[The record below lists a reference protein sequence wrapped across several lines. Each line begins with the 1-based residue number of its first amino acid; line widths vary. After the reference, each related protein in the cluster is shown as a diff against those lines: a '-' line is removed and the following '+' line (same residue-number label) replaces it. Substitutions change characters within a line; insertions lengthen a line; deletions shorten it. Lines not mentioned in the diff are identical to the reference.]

1 MTPLFSLTVC
11 DFNFLLQEENRVFIH
26 CMKTD
31 SDCVLDLGLPS
42 VDEKI
47 GALQKLIFSLP
58 QSNYALL
65 NFLFSLLHD
74 LSCNSQ
80 ETQMNAENLA
90 KVISPN
96 LIWKEILDITDVSV
110 VEDALKGNRIAEV
123 MIVHYGQLFTQESA
137 STS

>member
-1 MTPLFSLTVC
+1 MILSGAHSL
-11 DFNFLLQEENRVFIH
+11 DH
-26 CMKTD
+26 
-31 SDCVLDLGLPS
+31 SLGLSS
-42 VDEKI
+42 VEDKI
-47 GALQKLIFSLP
+47 DALQKLIFSLP

-65 NFLFSLLHD
+65 SFLFSLLHD
-74 LSCNSQ
+74 LSCNAE

-123 MIVHYGQLFTQESA
+123 MIVHYDQLFKQENAGADS
-137 STS
+137 